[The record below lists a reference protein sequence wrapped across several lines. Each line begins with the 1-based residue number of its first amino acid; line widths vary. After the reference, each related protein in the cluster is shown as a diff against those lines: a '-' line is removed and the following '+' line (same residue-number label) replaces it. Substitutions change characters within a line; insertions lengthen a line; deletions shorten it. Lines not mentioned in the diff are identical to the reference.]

1 ILDARLSTA
10 NSEIKFR
17 QAGMCGLCF
26 LSLIR
31 ARGRRLG
38 SAQCSIDLRLNAPSR
53 QGRQPRLCSAGLELV
68 TEPKLPL
75 PDVRLGRCDDR
86 VFDALVNHSAF
97 PGFGTRRQGPANPTE
112 TVNPP
117 IFPGSAS
124 VGKSGS
130 QAALAPVAR
139 SVTGDTRQAKHQA
152 IKTQDDRSSVR
163 FSSRIKL
170 PQTITSS
177 TPAGECDPEQ
187 KCDEQTGQRCP
198 AR

>member
-1 ILDARLSTA
+1 LPCSIEEIERFVPNGPLADAEIFTCREHAQTVQNRKCPSHVSNQIASCSTYGVVILDARLSTA

-86 VFDALVNHSAF
+86 V
-97 PGFGTRRQGPANPTE
+97 
-112 TVNPP
+112 
-117 IFPGSAS
+117 
-124 VGKSGS
+124 
-130 QAALAPVAR
+130 
-139 SVTGDTRQAKHQA
+139 
-152 IKTQDDRSSVR
+152 
-163 FSSRIKL
+163 
-170 PQTITSS
+170 
-177 TPAGECDPEQ
+177 
-187 KCDEQTGQRCP
+187 
-198 AR
+198 